1 MVNNLFSIFDPST
14 SNLFSLNWLM
24 LFLPVMM
31 FPLVFWVS
39 PSLFIISFK
48 ILLKKFLKEMM
59 NNLKS
64 TKAKNI
70 LMLNSVFILILFS
83 NLIGLLPY
91 VFTSSSHLVFTM
103 VLSFPVWISLILFG
117 IFNKFNKMMCHLVPL
132 GSPIFL
138 SVFMVVIETISNLI
152 RPITLSIRLTA
163 NMISGHLLIHLLSSM
178 ALLSNSMM
186 ILTIPIMITL
196 MVLETAVAV
205 IQSFVFVTLIS
216 LYINEI

>member
-1 MVNNLFSIFDPST
+1 MMNNLFSIFDPST
-14 SNLFSLNWLM
+14 SNYFSMNWIM
-24 LFLPVMM
+24 LLTPMMM
-31 FPLVFWVS
+31 FPVIYWSS
-39 PSLFIISFK
+39 PSSIIISWK
-48 ILLKKFLKEMM
+48 ILLKKFFQEMM

-64 TKAKNI
+64 SKIKNI
-70 LMLNSVFILILFS
+70 LMLNSIFMLIFIA

-91 VFTSSSHLVFTM
+91 VFTSSSHLIFSM
-103 VLSFPVWISLILFG
+103 FLAFPIWISLMLFG
-117 IFNKFNKMMCHLVPL
+117 FVNKFNMMMCHLVPL

-138 SVFMVVIETISNLI
+138 SVFMVMIETVSNLI

-178 ALLSNSMM
+178 ALLSNTMM
-186 ILTIPIMITL
+186 IISIPIMMIL
-196 MVLETAVAV
+196 MVLETAVAA